1 MEGLVDDITPPE
13 LARLA
18 VERFIGA
25 GEKISPP
32 TDPQGVLAEHAG
44 TFVTLRTDDGSLR
57 GCIGTVQPA
66 MPTVAEEIIHNAI
79 SAATRDP
86 RFLPVTPDELPR
98 LSYGVDV
105 LARPEP
111 ASGPADLDP
120 SRYGVIIETLDGRH
134 RGLLLP
140 RIPGIET
147 VDEQWIAVHLKAGIR
162 LGTPVRVERFSVTR
176 FGKD

>member
-1 MEGLVDDITPPE
+1 MEALPDNIAPPE

-18 VERFIGA
+18 VERFISA
-25 GEKISPP
+25 GKKIPP
-32 TDPQGVLAEHAG
+32 PADPQGVLAEHAG
-44 TFVTLRTDDGSLR
+44 TFVTLRTDEGALR
-57 GCIGTVQPA
+57 GCIGTIQPV

-79 SAATRDP
+79 SSATRDP

-98 LSYGVDV
+98 LAYGVDV

-111 ASGPADLDP
+111 ASGPAELDP

-140 RIPGIET
+140 RIPGIDT
-147 VDEQWIAVHLKAGIR
+147 VDEQWIAVHLKAGIG
-162 LGTPVRVERFSVTR
+162 LGTPVHVERFSVTR